1 MGAELAV
8 KVKGLS
14 KTYGDTVALDGI
26 DLEVRRGE
34 IFGVLGSNGAGKTT
48 LIETLEG
55 LRKPDAGEVSVLG
68 FDPNQDL
75 DSIKESIGIQL
86 QATSFY
92 RTLTVFEIL
101 KQFSSYYRKKTDL
114 EELLTKVSLNE
125 KRDSYAGN
133 LSGGQRQ
140 RLAIALALVN
150 DPEIL
155 FLDEPTTGLDASI
168 RRQLWHTI
176 GQLRLDGRT
185 VMLTTHYIEEAERLC
200 DRVLIIGA
208 GKVVALDTPSNLI
221 SKARGNSARIRL
233 TTKKPLELDGVQGIQ
248 TIEASLN
255 ASAHYV
261 LQAHDTGPVL
271 VNLIRCIEEQNNEL
285 VELQMTKTSLE
296 DVFVGLTG
304 KGIE

>member
-1 MGAELAV
+1 MASELAV
-8 KVKGLS
+8 KVIGLS

-55 LRKPDAGEVSVLG
+55 LRNPDAGEVRVLG
-68 FDPNQDL
+68 FDPNRDL

-86 QATSFY
+86 QSSSFY
-92 RTLTVFEIL
+92 RKLTVFEVL
-101 KQFSSYYRKKTDL
+101 KQFSTYYRKKADL
-114 EELLTKVSLNE
+114 DELLTKVSLNE
-125 KRDSYAGN
+125 KRKVYTGN

-140 RLAIALALVN
+140 RLAIALALVS

-176 GQLRLDGRT
+176 GQLRQGGKT

-200 DRVLIIGA
+200 DRVLIIQA
-208 GKVVALDTPSNLI
+208 GKAVALDTPCSLI
-221 SKARGNSARIRL
+221 SKASGSGARIRL
-233 TTKKPLELDGVQGIQ
+233 ITKRPLELDRVQGIE

-261 LQAHDTGPVL
+261 LQAHDTGPAL
-271 VNLIRCIEEQNNEL
+271 VNVIRCIEEQDNEL
-285 VELQMTKTSLE
+285 VDLQMTKTSLE

>member
-1 MGAELAV
+1 MAAQLAV
-8 KVKGLS
+8 QVKGLC
-14 KTYGDTVALDGI
+14 KAYGKTVALDGI

-55 LRKPDAGEVSVLG
+55 LRKPDAGEISVLG
-68 FDPNQDL
+68 FDPNRDL

-92 RTLTVFEIL
+92 RKLTVFEVL
-101 KQFSSYYRKKTDL
+101 KQFSTYYRKKTDL

-125 KRDSYAGN
+125 KRDSYTGN

-140 RLAIALALVN
+140 RLAIALALVS

-176 GQLRLDGRT
+176 SQLRLDGKT

-200 DRVLIIGA
+200 DRVLIIEA
-208 GKVVALDTPSNLI
+208 GHVVALDTPANLI
-221 SKARGNSARIRL
+221 AEARGSSARIRL
-233 TTKKPLELDGVQGIQ
+233 ITKRPLELDRVPGIQ
-248 TIEASLN
+248 TIEATLN

-261 LQAHDTGPVL
+261 LQAHDTGPAL

>member
-1 MGAELAV
+1 MADEFAV
-8 KVKGLS
+8 RVKGLS

-55 LRKPDAGEVSVLG
+55 LREPDAGEVSVLG
-68 FDPNQDL
+68 FDPNRDL
-75 DSIKESIGIQL
+75 NSIKESIGIQL

-92 RTLTVFEIL
+92 RKLTVFEVL
-101 KQFSSYYRKKTDL
+101 KQFSSYYSRKTDL

-125 KRDSYAGN
+125 KRDSYTGN

-140 RLAIALALVN
+140 RLALALALVS

-176 GQLRLDGRT
+176 GQLRQDGKT

-200 DRVLIIGA
+200 DRVLIIEG
-208 GKVVALDTPSNLI
+208 GKAVALDTPSNLI
-221 SKARGNSARIRL
+221 SQARGGGARIRL
-233 TTKKPLELDGVQGIQ
+233 ITKRPLDLKRVQGIR
-248 TIEASLN
+248 TIEAALN

-261 LQAHDTGPVL
+261 LQANDTGPVL
-271 VNLIRCIEEQNNEL
+271 MNLIRCIEEQNNEL
-285 VELQMTKTSLE
+285 VELQMTRRSLE
-296 DVFVGLTG
+296 DVFVGLIG